1 MTEKKS
7 TQDTDNPFEDIL
19 GDKADTSADTS
30 ADSADEKAPVEE
42 TQKPAPK
49 KSTPRKKKPAGL
61 DHSKMPVTIIQGG
74 LQGSIT
80 LQNGRPVLKVSPR
93 PWIGEEPL
101 VLAEGQLD
109 DLIELLDQIKK
120 ESR

>member
-19 GDKADTSADTS
+19 GDKADTS

>member
-19 GDKADTSADTS
+19 GDKADTSAD
-30 ADSADEKAPVEE
+30 SADEKADEKAE
-42 TQKPAPK
+42 KPAPK
-49 KSTPRKKKPAGL
+49 KTTTPRKKKPAGL

>member
-19 GDKADTSADTS
+19 GDKADTSAD
-30 ADSADEKAPVEE
+30 SADEKAE
-42 TQKPAPK
+42 KPAPK

>member
-1 MTEKKS
+1 MTAKKS

-19 GDKADTSADTS
+19 GTSKTTS
-30 ADSADEKAPVEE
+30 DETAPTKEDPVEE

-49 KSTPRKKKPAGL
+49 KSTPRKKKDAGL